1 MIKAGNH
8 TVSDKGFTVVT
19 ENIGGV
25 PRQAV
30 VAELPGGISD
40 EALAAFCAGPIEVL
54 AEDGST
60 TATYTG
66 PFRVVSHGLKLTRT
80 SEESDVAAL
89 TAQVATLE
97 AALAKET
104 SEKESA
110 QDALASLND
119 KLTTLQGQL
128 NSVQSAD
135 KAQGPEAADGT
146 SSL

>member
-66 PFRVVSHGLKLTRT
+66 PFRVAVSYTHL
-80 SEESDVAAL
+80 DVY
-89 TAQVATLE
+89 
-97 AALAKET
+97 KR
-104 SEKESA
+104 
-110 QDALASLND
+110 QDQQYD
-119 KLTTLQGQL
+119 RY
-128 NSVQSAD
+128 D
-135 KAQGPEAADGT
+135 FYRRY
-146 SSL
+146 

>member
-1 MIKAGNH
+1 MIRAGKY
-8 TVSDKGFTVVT
+8 TVEDSGFTVTT
-19 ENIGGV
+19 ERIGGL
-25 PRQAV
+25 PRQAMV
-30 VAELPGGISD
+30 VELPGGITGT
-40 EALAAFCAGPIEVL
+40 ALDALCAGPIEVL
-54 AEDGST
+54 NEKGEVVQT
-60 TATYTG
+60 HTG
-66 PFRVVSHGLKLTRT
+66 PFRIATHGLKLVREDQ
-80 SEESDVAAL
+80 SGDVAAL
-89 TAQVATLE
+89 ASQVATLE

>member
-1 MIKAGNH
+1 MA
-8 TVSDKGFTVVT
+8 
-19 ENIGGV
+19 
-25 PRQAV
+25 
-30 VAELPGGISD
+30 
-40 EALAAFCAGPIEVL
+40 ALA
-54 AEDGST
+54 S
-60 TATYTG
+60 
-66 PFRVVSHGLKLTRT
+66 
-80 SEESDVAAL
+80 
-89 TAQVATLE
+89 QVATLE

>member
-8 TVSDKGFTVVT
+8 TVSDKGFTVVM

-66 PFRVVSHGLKLTRT
+66 N
-80 SEESDVAAL
+80 
-89 TAQVATLE
+89 E
-97 AALAKET
+97 APDYYIN
-104 SEKESA
+104 
-110 QDALASLND
+110 DAGHLCLNI
-119 KLTTLQGQL
+119 
-128 NSVQSAD
+128 
-135 KAQGPEAADGT
+135 
-146 SSL
+146 

>member
-1 MIKAGNH
+1 MIRAGKY
-8 TVSDKGFTVVT
+8 TVEDSGFTVTT
-19 ENIGGV
+19 ERIGGL

-30 VAELPGGISD
+30 VVELPGGITGT
-40 EALAAFCAGPIEVL
+40 ALDALCAGPIEVL
-54 AEDGST
+54 NEKGEVVQT
-60 TATYTG
+60 HTG
-66 PFRVVSHGLKLTRT
+66 PFRIATHGLKLVREDQ
-80 SEESDVAAL
+80 SGDVAAL
-89 TAQVATLE
+89 ASQVATLE

-135 KAQGPEAADGT
+135 KAQGPEEADGT